1 MKYRS
6 LAVRGGY
13 IVLMIFT
20 LSFSLAYAGH
30 EISKYKK
37 HLARVAAFIE
47 AGIEVTFENRTERIK
62 PIIFDSFAAEVGM
75 RLATPLQEKQ
85 SARLV
90 FEKTA
95 YRIEPERPGLS
106 LDHTA
111 LLEDLRGRVKTFS
124 TIPIQVK
131 IVTETADI
139 LESDLKPYLKIF
151 AEKFN
156 KLYTLKA
163 KDDVF
168 TVKIRN
174 HLDWITYTKTLDRES
189 GNVSIVP
196 SLLEEPFIQYL
207 QEEVAKKVNQE
218 PATVKISRDEKGKI
232 IFDGKGKNGLKVNEK
247 SAYDAMVVAYQD
259 NAKVVAIPV
268 DEENFMVDISPD
280 LQELGIREILSI
292 GHTSYYGSPKNRMFN
307 IEVGMGRF
315 NGVLIP
321 PIEVFSFNAHLGP
334 VDGAHG
340 FREELVIKP
349 EGTIPEFGGGLCQV
363 STTAYR
369 AALYAGLP
377 ITERSPHS
385 YAVSYYSQIGG
396 HGIDATI
403 YPGARDLK
411 FKNDTPGHLLLQAY
425 TDGAEAYFIVYGTSD
440 GRTVKMEG
448 PLISNRNSL
457 EGIENVETT
466 TIPVGTKKQVE
477 KSHSGFS
484 TVWYRYIT
492 PVSQPGIEAEPIKE
506 TISSVYKATKEKY
519 LIGIAAPAAAT
530 PVEVSQ
536 NDKLKDKPPVKSF
549 QD

>member
-492 PVSQPGIEAEPIKE
+492 RPAQLGLEAEPIKE

-519 LIGIAAPAAAT
+519 LM
-530 PVEVSQ
+530 
-536 NDKLKDKPPVKSF
+536 DMLKN
-549 QD
+549 